1 LCTKHRRGK
10 GAYVLDHESADHDTW
25 WLEMQTKCK
34 QTTDNSK
41 TTATLKGKLDAVADN
56 GDCLFVRHPGWLLG
70 QLIVLALVLLFPHFC
85 FDCLL
90 LLFEREKFYN
100 CWAIFR
106 ISMDLLVRKSL
117 GHHTINSAHQK
128 HCAKSKHK
136 RRRLLDWQGICWLGC
151 KSSALSLLS
160 EKHGSF
166 DHTCSLCSEAATVM
180 DFSMVEDPND
190 VIHKFAVCSLLFSYL
205 WFGKRMKKL
214 CMECTIHAWLVLW
227 RLQPLAS
234 RAQAAWFVLL
244 LL

>member
-1 LCTKHRRGK
+1 MFPWLC
-10 GAYVLDHESADHDTW
+10 LDC
-25 WLEMQTKCK
+25 M
-34 QTTDNSK
+34 
-41 TTATLKGKLDAVADN
+41 
-56 GDCLFVRHPGWLLG
+56 LLS
-70 QLIVLALVLLFPHFC
+70 
-85 FDCLL
+85 
-90 LLFEREKFYN
+90 FEREKFID
-100 CWAIFR
+100 CLAIFR
-106 ISMDLLVRKSL
+106 ISTDLLVRKSL

-227 RLQPLAS
+227 QLQPLAS
-234 RAQAAWFVLL
+234 RAPATWICAPALRSAQANHKRIWRGMDN
-244 LL
+244 